1 MIKIWVNDSQIK
13 LNIPY
18 SISNLIDTLKLDI
31 NGIAFAVNSTVI
43 SDSNWINNFL
53 KDGDKIVVFHA
64 INGG

>member
-1 MIKIWVNDSQIK
+1 MKIWVNDSQIK

>member
-1 MIKIWVNDSQIK
+1 MIKIWVNDGQIE

-18 SISNLIDTLKLDI
+18 SISNLINTLKLNI

-43 SDSNWINNFL
+43 SDSNWVDNFL